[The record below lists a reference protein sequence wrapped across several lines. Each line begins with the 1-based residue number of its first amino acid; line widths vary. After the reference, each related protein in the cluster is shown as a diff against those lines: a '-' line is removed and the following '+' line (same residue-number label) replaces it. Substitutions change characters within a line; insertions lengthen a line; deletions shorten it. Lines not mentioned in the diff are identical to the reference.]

1 MVCRTIQLRLYQLY
15 VPSHLADCLKWK
27 VLAISDSKMD
37 IRTGHAGMPV
47 KAGYAPR
54 NTHFFVLVMLQVIT
68 RRKTNRNYL
77 PELAKHPALGRSI
90 A

>member
-1 MVCRTIQLRLYQLY
+1 
-15 VPSHLADCLKWK
+15 
-27 VLAISDSKMD
+27 MD

-47 KAGYAPR
+47 KAGCAPR
-54 NTHFFVLVMLQVIT
+54 NTHFFVLVVLQVIT